1 MPLVITFVQSL
12 LEAFLAGL
20 ACATVV
26 SLLVLPVTVRKVVFK
41 EMTGYI
47 GLIRKCINDYQTYLR
62 SLEDPER
69 LEEVMVTGHGKN
81 YKPSG
86 EIAALNGSV
95 TALTALHG
103 KLQGDLVFA
112 KREVAVGKLDASDLA
127 SIFKHLRRIMLPTVG
142 LSTLSELL
150 ERAANFHGWTQ
161 EHLENGLTEDEKTV
175 RNTLIA
181 EWTDNIRSLRRSL
194 EALTTVI
201 CDGLEHASLQLQFA
215 KRPKST
221 IDVEAKTE
229 TARPGESGF
238 ADLLERVINDHHT
251 GKREMLRDWT
261 QRHGIDLPADFF
273 DRVQSAPQ
281 RFLNEFPGASEE
293 VHFRNQRQL
302 YMLLYMDFL
311 IWSCAKAILTLVRY
325 TDELVASGALSK
337 TRLIVPGWR
346 RLRKWAMTFLNTQE
360 GPSEDSRGDL
370 GDIDQAAAVVDLGSA
385 FNRKKDPEH
394 LPAQNIGERCGDAIR
409 LIPKALRSDASAFGF
424 RVAVATMSIAII
436 GYLHDTQEWF
446 VAHRA
451 LWAIIMTAI
460 SMTPT
465 AGQSVFSFGL
475 RILGTIIAMVASFIC
490 YYVPNKHRAGV
501 IVFVW
506 LFTSLGMWVILKRP
520 QLAIVGIIR

>member
-1 MPLVITFVQSL
+1 MPTVINFVRNL

-26 SLLVLPVTVRKVVFK
+26 SLLVLPVTVRRVVFK
-41 EMTGYI
+41 EMAGYI
-47 GLIRKCINDYQTYLR
+47 GLIRKCLNDYQTYLR

-69 LEEVMVTGHGKN
+69 LEKVMVAGHGKG

-95 TALTALHG
+95 TALTSLHG

-112 KREVAVGKLDASDLA
+112 KREIAIGKLDASDLG
-127 SIFKHLRRIMLPTVG
+127 SISKHLRRIMLPTVG
-142 LSTLSELL
+142 LSTLGELL
-150 ERAANFHGWTQ
+150 ERAASIYGWTE
-161 EHLENGLTEDEKTV
+161 EHLESGLNEDERYV
-175 RNTLIA
+175 RETLIT
-181 EWTDNIRSLRRSL
+181 EWTDNIRSLRCSL
-194 EALTTVI
+194 EPLTSAM

-215 KRPKST
+215 KRSKSHD
-221 IDVEAKTE
+221 DVESKAD

-238 ADLLERVINDHHT
+238 ADTLERVINNHHA

-261 QRHGIDLPADFF
+261 QRHGINLPADFF
-273 DRVQSAPQ
+273 DRVQSRPET
-281 RFLNEFPGASEE
+281 FMNEFPGASEE
-293 VHFRNQRQL
+293 VHYRNQRQL

-311 IWSCAKAILTLVRY
+311 IWSCAKAVLSLVRY
-325 TDELVASGALSK
+325 TDELVASGALSRS
-337 TRLIVPGWR
+337 RLIVPGWR
-346 RLRKWAMTFLNTQE
+346 RLRKWATTFLNTQE
-360 GPSEDSRGDL
+360 GATEDSRGDL

-385 FNRKKDPEH
+385 FNKKKDPEH
-394 LPAQNIGERCGDAIR
+394 LPAQNFGERCGDVVR

-424 RVAVATMSIAII
+424 RVAAATMSIAIV
-436 GYLHDTQEWF
+436 GYLHDTNTWF
-446 VAHRA
+446 VKHRA

-490 YYVPNKHRAGV
+490 YYVPDKHRVGV
-501 IVFVW
+501 IVLVW
-506 LFTSLGMWVILKRP
+506 LFTSLAMWVPLKRP